1 MRTSMDYGPIHLGK
15 RAVVKDI
22 PPLPLLWSCSRCEDK
37 KYQEKKNQT
46 KNESK
51 SPLCRMTVLQPEPLG
66 GTLQVPTTTE
76 GATVEISVKNLV
88 LRTAL
93 PRG

>member
-1 MRTSMDYGPIHLGK
+1 MRTSVDYGPIHLGK
-15 RAVVKDI
+15 RAVAKDT
-22 PPLPLLWSCSRCEDK
+22 PPLLLLWSCSRCEDK
-37 KYQEKKNQT
+37 KNQT
-46 KNESK
+46 ENESE

-76 GATVEISVKNLV
+76 GATVDVSVKNLV
-88 LRTAL
+88 LRTAP